1 VTANPKPILRD
12 FDQVRSDL
20 EQVVFRLKNASDEPK
35 LRQKLLKQLRLLI
48 EEADLIMAAEAR

>member
-1 VTANPKPILRD
+1 MTANPKPILRD